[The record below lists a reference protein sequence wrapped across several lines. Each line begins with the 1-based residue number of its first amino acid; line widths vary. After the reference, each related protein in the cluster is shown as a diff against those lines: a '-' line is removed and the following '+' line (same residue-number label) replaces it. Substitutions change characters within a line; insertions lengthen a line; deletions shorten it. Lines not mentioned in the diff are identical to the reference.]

1 MSWSE
6 AGGRV
11 RGWLRA
17 GAFVDDDRRISNLVF
32 RSRVVV
38 LALLGL
44 AALVLPEASADRFGL
59 VAWVSL
65 VGVPYA
71 VGAAV
76 YGRRMRRLPTAMVVF
91 ESTLP
96 AVVVGLF
103 PDTMWAP
110 MLVVG
115 TANLGLHA
123 VLFPRAVAY
132 TSVALMAV
140 SFGTAGVLVD
150 PPAWT
155 LAVACIVLIGP
166 PAVLG
171 LSTVAYRERSA
182 RTRFATLIDGVDAV
196 LVEID
201 PVSRRFT
208 YISHQVEELLGYP
221 AEDWMASET
230 FWADHVHPDDA
241 RRCMRVFREAVGEG
255 RDFDVEFRMIAADGR
270 VLWFHARLN
279 VVLDQQGEAQRLRGV
294 VVDVTER
301 RRAEEAL
308 RHQALHDALT
318 GLPNRVLLQDRLR
331 HGVAVAERSDD
342 SLALLLMDLDQ
353 FKEINDTLGHDHGD
367 RLLQQ
372 IGSRLQRVLRD
383 GDTVARLGGDEFAVI
398 VPGADRVGA
407 EIVADKLE
415 AALEHPFQLEDMTV
429 QARASV
435 GIALYPEQGADAE
448 TLVQRADVAMYT
460 AKRNGGG
467 HAVYD
472 PEHDRFSVRRLAL
485 IGELRRALVSR
496 ELELFYQPKLD
507 LRSDRVVGVEALI
520 RWRHPEHGLMGPD
533 RFITLAEVA
542 GLIQPI
548 TMWVLDRALRQVRCW
563 LNAGIDLGVSVNI
576 SARDLHSVDLPERF
590 AERLDRWHVAPD
602 RLVVEITEH
611 EIMRDRIQAA
621 ETLGRLARMGVRVSI
636 DDFGT
641 GYSSLAD
648 LRQLP
653 IDEIKIDRSFVAD
666 MATDVNDAV
675 IVRSIVDLGHNLGI
689 NVVAEG
695 VENAEIRG
703 WLDELGC
710 DELQGYD
717 ICHPLPVSQ
726 VEAWLRA
733 RQIMVPD
740 VVDLDL
746 DGLSAAL

>member
-1 MSWSE
+1 MWRE

-11 RGWLRA
+11 RGLWRA
-17 GAFVDDDRRISNLVF
+17 GAFVDADRKISSLIF

-38 LALLGL
+38 LALLGS
-44 AALVLPEASADRFGL
+44 AALILPEAAPDRLGL
-59 VAWVSL
+59 VIWV
-65 VGVPYA
+65 GGIGIPYA
-71 VGAAV
+71 VGFALYAS
-76 YGRRMRRLPTAMVVF
+76 RLRALPTAMVVF
-91 ESTLP
+91 EAVLP
-96 AVVVGLF
+96 AVVIFLF
-103 PDTMWAP
+103 PETMWGP
-110 MLVVG
+110 MIVVA
-115 TANLGLHA
+115 TANLALHS
-123 VLFPRAVAY
+123 VLFPRRIAY
-132 TSVALMAV
+132 GSAALMVA

-150 PPAWT
+150 PPTWT
-155 LAVACIVLIGP
+155 LALTCLAIAGPSLVLSI
-166 PAVLG
+166 
-171 LSTVAYRERSA
+171 STVAERERGASA
-182 RTRFATLIDGVDAV
+182 RFTAMIDGVDAV
-196 LVEID
+196 LIEVD
-201 PVSRRFT
+201 LATRRFT
-208 YISHQVEELLGYP
+208 YVSPQIEDLLGYP
-221 AEDWMASET
+221 AEEWLASDT
-230 FWADHVHPDDA
+230 FWVDHVHPDDV
-241 RRCMRVFREAVGEG
+241 RRCIRVFREAVSEE
-255 RDFDVEFRMIAADGR
+255 RDFDVEFRMMAADGR
-270 VLWFHARLN
+270 VLWFHARMN
-279 VVLDQQGEAQRLRGV
+279 VVFGSSGDAQMLRGV

-331 HGVAVAERSDD
+331 HGVTAAQRSGEG
-342 SLALLLMDLDQ
+342 LALLLMDLDQ
-353 FKEINDTLGHDHGD
+353 FKEINDTLGHEHGD

-372 IGSRLQRVLRD
+372 IGARLQRVLRD
-383 GDTVARLGGDEFAVI
+383 SDTVARLGGDEFAVI

-407 EIVADKLE
+407 EIVAEKVA

-429 QARASV
+429 QARASI
-435 GIALYPEQGADAE
+435 GIALFPDQGADAE
-448 TLVQRADVAMYT
+448 TLVQRADVAMYA
-460 AKRNGGG
+460 AKRNGSG

-472 PEHDRFSVRRLAL
+472 PDHDRFSLRRLAL
-485 IGELRRALVSR
+485 IGELRRALTAG

-507 LRSDRVVGVEALI
+507 LRTDRVVAVEALL

-548 TMWVLDRALRQVRCW
+548 TSWVVDRALRQCRSW

-576 SARDLHSVDLPERF
+576 SARDLHDAELPNRF
-590 AERLDRWHVAPD
+590 AEKLDRWHIAPD

-611 EIMRDRIQAA
+611 EIMRDRVQAA

-710 DELQGYD
+710 DELQGFD
-717 ICHPLPVSQ
+717 ICHPLPAR
-726 VEAWLRA
+726 ELGRWLDTRELPPLP
-733 RQIMVPD
+733 R
-740 VVDLDL
+740 VDLDL
-746 DGLSAAL
+746 DDLSAAI